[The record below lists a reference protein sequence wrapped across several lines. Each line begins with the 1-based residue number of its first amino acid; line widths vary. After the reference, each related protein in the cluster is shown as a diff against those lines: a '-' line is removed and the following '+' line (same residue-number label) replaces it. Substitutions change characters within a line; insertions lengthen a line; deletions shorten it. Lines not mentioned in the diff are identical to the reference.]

1 MRIRIGNK
9 EAYEGNSHKT
19 LEEYSILVPGRAYAP
34 GSRHA
39 ISYKASVRREASK
52 KILRPVQGSLYI
64 RVLYYFSDP
73 KSRVDGDNLL
83 KIICDALKG
92 IAYQDDSQIDDHRVI
107 RRGLNSSTKISDIAR
122 PSLIDYIAK
131 GDFVIIEL
139 GEAR

>member
-1 MRIRIGNK
+1 MRVRISNK
-9 EAYEGNSHKT
+9 EVHEGNSHKT
-19 LEEYSILVPGRAYAP
+19 VEEYSILVPGKAYAP
-34 GSRHA
+34 SSRHA
-39 ISYKASVRREASK
+39 TSYKASVRREASR

-107 RRGLNSSTKISDIAR
+107 RRGLNSGTKIIDIAR